1 MDKASTSS
9 LRLAHQLVQSI
20 ASPAVRPASR
30 FFSSSSSSSTST
42 TSSSILT
49 VLRRPCAATQP
60 IRMFSSSAARK
71 ADQPPEGSGTEAPA
85 SASADTAASS
95 KPPRPSSASLMEG
108 LADLLPMSRDGSAAP
123 AGSAQSPSSF
133 SAAPRLS
140 TGFDDLNLMKK
151 DADQHMQGNYHFA
164 VYAHKHNTHVTV
176 SKPDGKVILS
186 LSGGNL
192 GFRKSN
198 RGSYDAA
205 YQLGAYAVDKLYQ
218 GNWHKKIQH
227 MRVTLRG
234 FGPGREALTKIL
246 LGTEGRPLRD
256 KITQVSDTTRLKF
269 GGSRSRAP
277 RRLG

>member
-1 MDKASTSS
+1 
-9 LRLAHQLVQSI
+9 
-20 ASPAVRPASR
+20 
-30 FFSSSSSSSTST
+30 
-42 TSSSILT
+42 
-49 VLRRPCAATQP
+49 
-60 IRMFSSSAARK
+60 
-71 ADQPPEGSGTEAPA
+71 
-85 SASADTAASS
+85 
-95 KPPRPSSASLMEG
+95 
-108 LADLLPMSRDGSAAP
+108 MSRDGSAPP
-123 AGSAQSPSSF
+123 AGSQVPQSF
-133 SAAPRLS
+133 SAPRLS

-164 VYAHKHNTHVTV
+164 VYSHRRNTHVTV

-186 LSGGNL
+186 LSSGNL
-192 GFRKSN
+192 GFRKSG
-198 RGSYDAA
+198 RGTYDAA

-218 GNWHKKIQH
+218 NNWHKKIQH

-269 GGSRSRAP
+269 GGSRSPKP